1 MGLFRRKKKQQARNT
16 LSAQPQAPKEQKVF
30 SYYTSSHK
38 QLTNTQRV
46 DRLKFTSAP
55 RNQYLIFARQHWFGL
70 IAAIV
75 LVVSSVYII
84 TLSMTPQV
92 TVNGTVYRT
101 TTEYNQLAQSA
112 LKSNVLNVLKPTLQR
127 AAIEKKLKE
136 QIPEAKTVQVS
147 APLLGRRANVV
158 ITMDEPAAVMKQS
171 NTQDLI
177 VSERGR
183 LLLAATQSKGTTD
196 LPVIINNTGV
206 TGKAGEQFLRP
217 DDMRSLLQL
226 MQQVKLSGSSASFIL
241 PPQTREIIMLEPSR
255 GVYQVRF
262 LFGDTMLQQFG
273 AMRATQKKLQEL
285 GQTPVEYMD
294 VRLGNKV
301 FYK

>member
-196 LPVIINNTGV
+196 LPVITNNTGV